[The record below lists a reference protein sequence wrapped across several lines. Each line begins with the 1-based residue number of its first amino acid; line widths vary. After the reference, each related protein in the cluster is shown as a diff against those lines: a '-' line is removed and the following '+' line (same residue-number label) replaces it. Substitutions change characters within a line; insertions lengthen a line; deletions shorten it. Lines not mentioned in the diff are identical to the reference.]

1 MKRRES
7 SLLPAFALLLLCLG
21 SVLAWGRSYLPPHLS
36 IRSEQ
41 GRVVFVFWQS
51 ADANQALFDRETGA
65 GPVTQALWQRLILPG
80 SRVGP
85 RYESLGFGT
94 VGGEIYPFKL
104 RLISIP
110 WWSLTLLSVLAFIAL
125 AVRALRQRR
134 RVRAGSCVNCGYDL
148 RATPAKCPECGDTP
162 EPEPTNA
169 SAFDAGE
176 PVRPP
181 LGITVGTDEQILGI
195 LSGGGLRAR
204 TRR

>member
-1 MKRRES
+1 MKRRKE

-21 SVLAWGRSYLPPHLS
+21 CVLAWGRSYLPPHLS
-36 IRSEQ
+36 IRSEH
-41 GRVVFVFWQS
+41 GRLVLVFWQS

-65 GPVTQALWQRLILPG
+65 GPGAHALWQRLLSPARKG
-80 SRVGP
+80 GP
-85 RYESLGFGT
+85 HYESLGFGT
-94 VGGEIYPFKL
+94 VGGEISSFKL

-110 WWSLTLLSVLAFIAL
+110 WWSLTLLSALAFVAIG
-125 AVRALRQRR
+125 VRTLRQRR
-134 RVRAGSCVNCGYDL
+134 RVRAGRCVNCGYDL

-162 EPEPTNA
+162 EPQPTNA